1 MENYLLTGLS
11 IGLVSLTL
19 LWLWYKRN
27 QLKKKHIIISVTI
40 SELLE
45 LWLSRTDYL
54 LELSELNDLVNHD
67 EPSADTI
74 KKRRENLLRQFSEE
88 IALFYGVKINQVYYS
103 EYPHNYLKRFL
114 ISWVLKILNLFLTTT
129 LVFIFMIITWISE

>member
-1 MENYLLTGLS
+1 M
-11 IGLVSLTL
+11 
-19 LWLWYKRN
+19 
-27 QLKKKHIIISVTI
+27 KKKHIIISVTI

-103 EYPHNYLKRFL
+103 EAHPTDKRMKRL
-114 ISWVLKILNLFLTTT
+114 RLSNVLVDKIKKGK
-129 LVFIFMIITWISE
+129 